1 MVIYFKIF
9 INFRKN
15 SLVVYFVIYLINNCV
30 VYFNDVI
37 FKENGV
43 IYDLDI
49 YELSIIYYVFLIKDK
64 SVRML
69 WKM

>member
-15 SLVVYFVIYLINNCV
+15 SLVVYFVIYLINYCV

-37 FKENGV
+37 LKENGV

-49 YELSIIYYVFLIKDK
+49 YELSII
-64 SVRML
+64 
-69 WKM
+69 

>member
-1 MVIYFKIF
+1 MCMERVNCCKGIVIYFKIF

-43 IYDLDI
+43 IYD
-49 YELSIIYYVFLIKDK
+49 
-64 SVRML
+64 
-69 WKM
+69 